1 MADVGGSVT
10 ISVGPLVSNIPAEV
24 RRMSIRE
31 AGNGSTEN
39 EIFFDVFPSD
49 SLLDV
54 SSTSGSI
61 GFPTERSESIFE
73 ILTFNNS
80 DEAQLTHGNVD
91 NLTLT
96 KIGNFRDKD
105 GFLLSS
111 SISYD
116 ADSSTV
122 RLTQKVFGN
131 VKATYDAPFRRY
143 SFVFNGDCP
152 AFRPAINSFSGEEEE
167 IFERATIIAILP
179 ATLGLEE
186 AVVSLSLFNSNDRC
200 PFPVDKGEENKIV
213 LEIGKSG
220 FFNKANIAD
229 PNFFTRINVFPA
241 LSLLLG
247 EGVVEVDVIG
257 PGALLEDG
265 VPCTTTEINVKNE
278 FVAFNNS
285 ISGSIRYPLEI
296 PFTAEPQSL
305 TDEFGD
311 VFPATEDNIAQVG
324 ETVNIGVWKR
334 NNIFISSGQ
343 TRIVKKGEIY
353 VVDASNNAKP
363 VFGAV
368 KVNYTATID
377 VYLYKHEVIQ
387 EGVNRTTNSDVFT
400 IRHNELV
407 GILPIPGRFISTSNF
422 TKPDEDCEF

>member
-10 ISVGPLVSNIPAEV
+10 ISVGPQTSNIAAEV

-31 AGNGSTEN
+31 AGNGDIPQ
-39 EIFFDVFPSD
+39 EIFFDIFPSD

-61 GFPTERSESIFE
+61 GSPVERIEPIFE
-73 ILTFNNS
+73 ILTFNDSN
-80 DEAQLTHGNVD
+80 EAQLTHGNVD

-96 KIGNFRDKD
+96 KIGDFRDKD
-105 GFLLSS
+105 GNLLSS
-111 SISYD
+111 FISYD

-122 RLTQKVFGN
+122 RLTQNVFGN

-143 SFVFNGDCP
+143 PFTFSGDCP
-152 AFRPAINSFSGEEEE
+152 AFRPSINSFSDEEEE

-179 ATLGLEE
+179 SSLGLEE
-186 AVVSLSLFNSNDRC
+186 AIVTLSLFNSNDRC
-200 PFPVDKGEENKIV
+200 PFPVDKGEENKII
-213 LEIGKSG
+213 LEIGRSG
-220 FFNKANIAD
+220 FFNKQNISN
-229 PNFFTRINVFPA
+229 PNFFTRINVFPS
-241 LSLLLG
+241 LSQLLG
-247 EGVVEVDVIG
+247 VVDVDVIG
-257 PGALLEDG
+257 PGTIEF
-265 VPCTTTEINVKNE
+265 CTTNTLSIKNE

-285 ISGSIRYPLEI
+285 ISGSIRYPLET

-311 VFPATEDNIAQVG
+311 PFPATQDNIAHVG
-324 ETVNIGVWKR
+324 ETINIGVWKR

-377 VYLYKHEVIQ
+377 VYLYKHEVIV
-387 EGVNRTTNSDVFT
+387 EGVNRTSNSDVFT
-400 IRHNELV
+400 IRQNELV
-407 GILPIPGRFISTSNF
+407 GILPIPGRFIATSNF
-422 TKPDEDCEF
+422 GKVQDNCEF

>member
-10 ISVGPLVSNIPAEV
+10 VSVGPLVSNIAAEV

-31 AGNGSTEN
+31 AGNGDTPQ

-61 GFPTERSESIFE
+61 GFPSERFESIFE

-111 SISYD
+111 SIVYD

-143 SFVFNGDCP
+143 SFIFSGDCP
-152 AFRPAINSFSGEEEE
+152 ASRPPINSFSDEEEE

-179 ATLGLEE
+179 STLGLEE

-229 PNFFTRINVFPA
+229 PNFFTRINVFPS
-241 LSLLLG
+241 LSQLAG
-247 EGVVEVDVIG
+247 AVEVDVNVFG
-257 PGALLEDG
+257 PGVLIEPK
-265 VPCTTTEINVKNE
+265 PCTTTEINVTNE

-285 ISGSIRYPLEI
+285 ISGSIRYPLEAA
-296 PFTAEPQSL
+296 FTAEPQSL

-311 VFPATEDNIAQVG
+311 LFPATEDNIAHVG

-353 VVDASNNAKP
+353 VVDAANNAKP

-387 EGVNRTTNSDVFT
+387 EGTNRVTNSDVFT
-400 IRHNELV
+400 IRRNELV
-407 GILPIPGRFISTSNF
+407 GILPLPGRFIATPNF
-422 TKPDEDCEF
+422 TKPTEDCEF